1 VFFHNS
7 VQEEKRNATETRLLR
22 QRAREE
28 RIKERLKKK
37 ALSKNKSNHPI
48 GSGVISRAEQWL
60 LGKWS
65 DLDSTADGSRNRSM
79 LRREPEI
86 RAPADILRF
95 GVTRN
100 EFTLFRLCFSCLL
113 RVLRLVFGSGGCYPY
128 KIF

>member
-65 DLDSTADGSRNRSM
+65 DLDGTADGSTKQEHASQRTRVKSTSRHSEVRSY
-79 LRREPEI
+79 
-86 RAPADILRF
+86 
-95 GVTRN
+95 T
-100 EFTLFRLCFSCLL
+100 
-113 RVLRLVFGSGGCYPY
+113 
-128 KIF
+128 